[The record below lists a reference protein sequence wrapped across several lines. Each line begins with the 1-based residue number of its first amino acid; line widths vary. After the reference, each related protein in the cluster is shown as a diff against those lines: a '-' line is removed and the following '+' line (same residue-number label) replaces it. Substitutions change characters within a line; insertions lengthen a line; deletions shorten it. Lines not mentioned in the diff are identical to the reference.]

1 MCHRC
6 TWKCFKKAIQNIA
19 EANGDLTG
27 RKIANKIT
35 KVSRNLPQNNPKI
48 VTNEVENTAANK
60 KYLKKIYISRKKAK
74 KYWWSKIN
82 IFT

>member
-6 TWKCFKKAIQNIA
+6 TWKCLKKSIQNIA

-60 KYLKKIYISRKKAK
+60 KYLKKDLYLQEKGKKVLM
-74 KYWWSKIN
+74 I
-82 IFT
+82 